1 MNSRRWA
8 EDSSSKE
15 TRPMYPIHRVP
26 LPPPRALQ
34 TTVRPE
40 KKIACAH
47 ALPAGAA
54 RSLTVAG
61 IGGFVHAGT
70 WLLFLWFHYFSANS
84 LSTSKIS
91 CNVLSVPQNFKT
103 SYQSSFLSFVSSSS
117 SSSISELNGVK

>member
-1 MNSRRWA
+1 
-8 EDSSSKE
+8 
-15 TRPMYPIHRVP
+15 MYPIHRVP

-84 LSTSKIS
+84 LSTIFIF
-91 CNVLSVPQNFKT
+91 CFFIVIIIHFRT
-103 SYQSSFLSFVSSSS
+103 
-117 SSSISELNGVK
+117 